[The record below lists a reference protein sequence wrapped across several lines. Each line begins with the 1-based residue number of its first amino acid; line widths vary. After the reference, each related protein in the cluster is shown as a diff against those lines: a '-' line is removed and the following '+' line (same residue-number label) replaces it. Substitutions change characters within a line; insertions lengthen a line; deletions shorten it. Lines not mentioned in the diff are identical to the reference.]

1 MKLELCYATSFVY
14 PDKLCQDWGVCCRQV
29 ILMSKYWTPSSLR
42 VFRKVLLYFALA
54 AVVVALAQGF
64 FERRSLIRDV
74 EAEAPRVA
82 GYFLPVLGNALWNL
96 DADQAQS
103 IARGIAQNR
112 FVSRVIVSEVHD
124 TFAFAVQAEPG
135 KAEMQ
140 VLAAGPVDGRSLKFD
155 IPAPGVDQVIG
166 SLVIVIDDTAIN
178 TQALRGM
185 MMIFVN
191 TVILSFILA
200 GILMVFGAA
209 YLGRPIRAL
218 TTGVRGMDLANLGHS
233 RLSVD
238 TAGNAELDIL
248 QTSFNQLA
256 ERLSGAIAREK
267 QAREASTAAL
277 SSVELMF
284 VDKEEAEHSSEMLGQ
299 ILDNLPVPTFVI
311 GADHC
316 VTHWNKACEK
326 LLQKNKAEIIGTREV
341 WRGVHGTQQS
351 TLADCVMDAD
361 QVCLAEYMG
370 GVCGPSSVID
380 GGYEGESYFP
390 LLGLWLYVTAAPIH
404 DAEGRVVGAIETVQ
418 DISER
423 KMAELA
429 LSAELAFSKA
439 LLNAQS
445 DCGIGM
451 AILDFERIVF
461 ANDALAQIWGGT
473 VEQLQALPSFVELYH
488 PEERVAILAKHRR
501 RVSGEQFA
509 NRYETRIVRADGV
522 MREVELAVAT
532 QAKPGRRQ
540 VLVIMVDITD
550 RKQADAQIQQAVEQQ
565 QLSDRALTQSEEKY
579 RQVIENVSEGISLV
593 QNRRF
598 VFANPKTLEITGY
611 TADELYNKEFV
622 DVIYPDDRAKVG
634 EFYARRLAG
643 ELIDER
649 YDFRVLRRDG
659 SFHWVEMGAVVIQ
672 WEGAPATLCFTS
684 DINQRKALE
693 ESLRCTLVE
702 RETVLEH
709 SIVGIVFLG
718 PDGRVRW
725 ANRGLAEMLGVTD
738 GVKAGA
744 SLRAYY
750 ADPDECSQV
759 AVDGTSA
766 LARGEHYATE
776 VRMRRPDGKEV
787 WVSLSGKAV
796 HQNGVADGS
805 VWAVVDISARKELE
819 DALHKVF
826 FEREAM
832 LQSALVGIAF
842 VHERKYVWINRTFA
856 RLAGVQEAQLI
867 GKSTE
872 GQFAD
877 EAAWREFGERAYP
890 AIARGES
897 FTTESELRQADG
909 SLLWVEASG
918 CAVDPKQPEKGTIWT
933 FLDISR
939 RKQAELDIGLALEQ
953 QKELNILKSRFVSM
967 TSHEF
972 RTPLT
977 TILSSTEL
985 LRHYS
990 EKLNE
995 KDKQELYGSVEGCV
1009 EHMTHMLDNI
1019 LLIGAADANL
1029 LGFTPAPLA
1038 LRSFCSELLIEAEG
1052 VVKAGRVRPEVQVH
1066 FDVAAEEIMLD
1077 RKLLRHILV
1086 NLLSNAFKYSPGGGV
1101 VRFEVKTVPG
1111 EIVFIVTDQGIGIPA
1126 EDLDRLFE
1134 SFHRAANV
1142 GEIPGTGLGMPIVK
1156 KSTEAHGGTV
1166 CVESELGRG
1175 TRFTVTLPV
1184 AGLVQDTQG
1193 GMV

>member
-1 MKLELCYATSFVY
+1 
-14 PDKLCQDWGVCCRQV
+14 
-29 ILMSKYWTPSSLR
+29 MSEHWEPSSLR

-64 FERRSLIRDV
+64 FERRSLVRDV
-74 EAEAPRVA
+74 EAEVPRVVS
-82 GYFLPVLGNALWNL
+82 YFLPVLGNALWNL

-103 IARGIAQNR
+103 IARGIVQSR
-112 FVSRVIVSEVHD
+112 FVSQVMVREARD
-124 TFAFAVQAEPG
+124 TFAFAVQVEPG
-135 KAEMQ
+135 KAGMQ
-140 VLAAGPVDGRSLKFD
+140 VVELAVQPLDGRSLKFD
-155 IPAPGVDQVIG
+155 IPAPNATDSVVG
-166 SLVIVIDDTAIN
+166 SLVVVIDETAIN
-178 TQALRGM
+178 AQAMRGM
-185 MMIFVN
+185 MLIFVN
-191 TVILSFILA
+191 TGILSLILV
-200 GILMVFGAA
+200 GILMVFGAT

-238 TAGNAELDIL
+238 TAGNAELDVL
-248 QTSFNQLA
+248 QTSFNELA
-256 ERLSGAIAREK
+256 ERLSGAIASEK
-267 QAREASTAAL
+267 QAREASKAAL
-277 SSVELMF
+277 SSAEQMF
-284 VDKEEAEHSSEMLGQ
+284 VGKEMAEKSSEMLGK
-299 ILDNLPVPTFVI
+299 ILDNSPVPTFVI
-311 GADHC
+311 GVDHC

-326 LLQKNKAEIIGTREV
+326 LLNKKKADIIGTREV
-341 WRGVHGTQQS
+341 WLGVHGAAQP

-361 QVCLAEYMG
+361 PDCLAGHMG
-370 GVCGPSSVID
+370 GVFGPSSSID

-390 LLGLWLYVTAAPIH
+390 ILGLWLYVTAAPIH

-418 DISER
+418 DVSER
-423 KMAELA
+423 KAAEQA

-461 ANDALAQIWGGT
+461 ANDALARIWGGT
-473 VEQLQALPSFVELYH
+473 VEQLQELNSFIELYH
-488 PEERVAILAKHRR
+488 PDERAGILAKHRR
-501 RVSGEQFA
+501 RVSGEQFS
-509 NRYETRIVRADGV
+509 NRYDTRILRADGV
-522 MREVELAVAT
+522 MRDVELAVAT

-550 RKQADAQIQQAVEQQ
+550 RKQADAKIRQAVEQQ

-598 VFANPKTLEITGY
+598 VFANPKALEITGY
-611 TADELYNKEFV
+611 TADELYSKEFV
-622 DVIYPDDRAKVG
+622 DVIYPEDRAKVG
-634 EFYARRLAG
+634 EFYTRRLAG

-649 YDFRVLRRDG
+649 YDFRVLRCDG

-684 DINQRKALE
+684 DISQRKALE
-693 ESLRCTLVE
+693 ESLRCTLIE
-702 RETVLEH
+702 REIVLEH

-725 ANRGLAEMLGVTD
+725 ANRGLADMLGVPG
-738 GVKAGA
+738 GVKTGC
-744 SLRAYY
+744 SLRSFY
-750 ADPDECSQV
+750 ADAGECLQV
-759 AVDGTSA
+759 AEDGTSA
-766 LARGEHYATE
+766 LARGENYAAE
-776 VRMRRPDGKEV
+776 VRMRRPDGQLV

-796 HQNGVADGS
+796 QKDDMTHGS

-842 VHERKYVWINRTFA
+842 VHERKYVWVNRTFSK
-856 RLAGVQEAQLI
+856 LAGIPETELI
-867 GKSTE
+867 GKPTL

-877 EAAWREFGERAYP
+877 EAAWREFGQRAYP
-890 AIARGES
+890 TIARGEPFS
-897 FTTESELRQADG
+897 TESQMRQADG
-909 SLLWVEASG
+909 GLLWVDASG
-918 CAVDPKQPEKGTIWT
+918 CAVDPAQPEKGTIWT

-995 KDKQELYGSVEGCV
+995 ADKQELYGSVEGCV

-1029 LGFTPAPLA
+1029 LGFAPAPLA
-1038 LRSFCSELLIEAEG
+1038 LRSFCSELVTEAESA
-1052 VVKAGRVRPEVQVH
+1052 VKPGRVRPEVRVL
-1066 FDVAAEEIMLD
+1066 FAVAPEEILLD
-1077 RKLLRHILV
+1077 RKLLRHMLV
-1086 NLLSNAFKYSPGGGV
+1086 NLLSNAIKYSPDGGV
-1101 VRFEVKTVPG
+1101 VRFEVTTGPG
-1111 EIVFIVTDQGIGIPA
+1111 EINFVVADQGIGIPEA
-1126 EDLDRLFE
+1126 DLEHLFE

-1142 GEIPGTGLGMPIVK
+1142 GDIPGTGLGMPIIK
-1156 KSTEAHGGTV
+1156 KSAEAHGGTV
-1166 CVESELGRG
+1166 RVESELGRG
-1175 TRFTVTLPV
+1175 TCFTVTLPI
-1184 AGLVQDTQG
+1184 AGLGQDTQG
-1193 GMV
+1193 GLG